1 MRYVSYNYKN
11 YLISYDLSLLNMED
25 IRAALM
31 QNGGKLTKK
40 QYKFAVNIEKKR
52 LFSQLIFLTL
62 VSFMVALVL
71 YLSLYYDIIQSTQCE
86 GYLSAD
92 DQEKCSTIWM
102 TYTLK

>member
-1 MRYVSYNYKN
+1 M
-11 YLISYDLSLLNMED
+11 DE

-62 VSFMVALVL
+62 VSFLVAIVL
-71 YLSLYYDIIQSTQCE
+71 FLSLYYDIIQSTQCE
-86 GYLSAD
+86 GYLSSAD
-92 DQEKCSTIWM
+92 ADACKTS
-102 TYTLK
+102 